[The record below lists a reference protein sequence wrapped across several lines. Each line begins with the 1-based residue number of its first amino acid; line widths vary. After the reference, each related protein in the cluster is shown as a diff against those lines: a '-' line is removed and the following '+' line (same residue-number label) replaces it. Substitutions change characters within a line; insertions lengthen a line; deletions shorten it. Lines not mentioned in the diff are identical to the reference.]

1 MLSRLFTLAL
11 ALTPLVSAHGKV
23 AVVQGNA
30 GGNGTAL
37 AIKGAI
43 VPGTGP
49 NSKVR
54 PLIFVPQP
62 NSH

>member
-1 MLSRLFTLAL
+1 MLANIVFTLTLAL
-11 ALTPLVSAHGKV
+11 APLASAHGKV

-37 AIKGAI
+37 AIKGGV
-43 VPGTGP
+43 VPGAGP

-54 PLIFVPQP
+54 PLPFL
-62 NSH
+62 